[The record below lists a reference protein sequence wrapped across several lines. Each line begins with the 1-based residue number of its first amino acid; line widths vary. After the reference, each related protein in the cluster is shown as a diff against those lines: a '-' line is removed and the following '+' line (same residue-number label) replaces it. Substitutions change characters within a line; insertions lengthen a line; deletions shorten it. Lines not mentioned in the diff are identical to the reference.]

1 MAHFCSILLHNC
13 VPCDSMVLM
22 LSLHCAAHHQTPLDV
37 PSLSENAAGAAGNGG
52 HREPPPSRVDQPLFV
67 KLGELV
73 SALVK
78 SV

>member
-1 MAHFCSILLHNC
+1 MAHLCSILLHNH

-22 LSLHCAAHHQTPLDV
+22 LSLLCAAHHQMPLDV
-37 PSLSENAAGAAGNGG
+37 PSPSENAGNGG
-52 HREPPPSRVDQPLFV
+52 HRELPPSRVDQPLFV
-67 KLGELV
+67 KLGELM